1 MKVEAVGLL
10 PESCSLLISQL
21 GMIRDGCNLF
31 AGTSKHLVISDNF
44 TSPSAR
50 KMIFDCGNHHRHRN
64 FSPHAPARSAWGAVL
79 RRPPHLKLNTTSSND
94 RNQNRAH

>member
-21 GMIRDGCNLF
+21 GMIRDGCSNLF

-50 KMIFDCGNHHRHRN
+50 KMIFDCGNHHRHLN
-64 FSPHAPARSAWGAVL
+64 SFGIVYPAL
-79 RRPPHLKLNTTSSND
+79 FLYPMRRLVPYWALY
-94 RNQNRAH
+94 